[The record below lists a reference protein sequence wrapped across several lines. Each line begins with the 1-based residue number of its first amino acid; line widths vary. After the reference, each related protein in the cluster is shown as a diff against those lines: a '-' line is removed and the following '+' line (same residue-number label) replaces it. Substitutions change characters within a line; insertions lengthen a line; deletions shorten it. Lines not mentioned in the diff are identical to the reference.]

1 MRHVWITGAGR
12 GIGAAIALAF
22 AREGATLSLSGRN
35 LATLNLQKQILE
47 QACPGVKVHVSVMDL
62 VDAASVTAAY
72 QANHHALGPVD
83 VLINNAGQA
92 LSQPFAKTD
101 MTLWHQMLNVN
112 LTGTYLCIQATLP
125 DLRTPQPQRSG
136 TLVRLVGMTLEARGV
151 MAPLGACCEVVG
163 QTGHRV
169 EAEVVGFNDKVLFLM
184 PFTEPTGVGP
194 GDMVRVLSNSSLVKL
209 GPELLGRVID
219 GRCQPLDG
227 KPDPGCKELLSLLG
241 RPINPME
248 RGPINKILDVGVKA
262 INGVLTL
269 GRGQR
274 LGLVAG
280 SGVGKSVLLGM
291 LTRFTKADVVVIG
304 LIGERGRE
312 VQAFIQE
319 SLGEEGLAKSVVVAA
334 PANVSPVLRL
344 KATHLTHVIAEYFR
358 DQGKDVLML
367 CDSLTRVAHAQREIG
382 LAIGEPPTAKGYPPS
397 VFALLPNLI
406 ERGGVGRHGHGSI
419 TAIYTVLAEGDDAA
433 DPIVDIARASLDG
446 QVMLSRK
453 LADSAH
459 YPAIDLTGSI
469 SRLMQSLLSNEDLK
483 SANKLRRLWS
493 IYQQNVDLVQVGAYE
508 NGSNPELDEAIRLND
523 RIVSFLRQDM
533 HISQDYETTRQQL
546 RELLSQ

>member
-1 MRHVWITGAGR
+1 M
-12 GIGAAIALAF
+12 LDF
-22 AREGATLSLSGRN
+22 ADAVEQSLSG
-35 LATLNLQKQILE
+35 
-47 QACPGVKVHVSVMDL
+47 
-62 VDAASVTAAY
+62 
-72 QANHHALGPVD
+72 
-83 VLINNAGQA
+83 
-92 LSQPFAKTD
+92 
-101 MTLWHQMLNVN
+101 
-112 LTGTYLCIQATLP
+112 
-125 DLRTPQPQRSG
+125 LRTPQPQRSG

-163 QTGHRV
+163 RHGHRV

-184 PFTEPTGVGP
+184 PFTEPAGVGP
-194 GDMVRVLSNSSLVKL
+194 GDMVRVVSNSSLVSL

-227 KPDPGCKELLSLLG
+227 KPAPVCKDLLSLLG

-262 INGVLTL
+262 INGILTL

-274 LGLVAG
+274 LGLIAG

-291 LTRFTKADVVVIG
+291 LTRFTKADIVVIG

-319 SLGEEGLAKSVVVAA
+319 SLGEEGLAKSVVIAA

-397 VFALLPNLI
+397 VFGLLPNLI

-469 SRLMQSLLSNEDLK
+469 SRLMQTLLSSEDLK
-483 SANKLRRLWS
+483 LSNKLRRLWS
-493 IYQQNVDLVQVGAYE
+493 LYQQNVDLIQVGAYE

-523 RIVSFLRQDM
+523 RIVNFLRQDM
-533 HISQDYETTRQQL
+533 HISQDYEVTRSQL
-546 RELLSQ
+546 RELLNQS

>member
-1 MRHVWITGAGR
+1 MNF
-12 GIGAAIALAF
+12 AADID
-22 AREGATLSLSGRN
+22 
-35 LATLNLQKQILE
+35 
-47 QACPGVKVHVSVMDL
+47 SV
-62 VDAASVTAAY
+62 
-72 QANHHALGPVD
+72 
-83 VLINNAGQA
+83 
-92 LSQPFAKTD
+92 
-101 MTLWHQMLNVN
+101 
-112 LTGTYLCIQATLP
+112 LP
-125 DLRTPQPQRSG
+125 HLRTPQPQRSG

-163 QTGHRV
+163 RHGHRV
-169 EAEVVGFNDKVLFLM
+169 EAEVVGFNDKILFLM

-194 GDMVRVLSNSSLVKL
+194 GDMVRVISNSSLVSL

-227 KPDPGCKELLSLLG
+227 KPPPECKELLSLLG

-274 LGLVAG
+274 LGLIAG

-312 VQAFIQE
+312 VQTFIQE
-319 SLGEEGLAKSVVVAA
+319 SLGEEGLAKSVVIAA

-397 VFALLPNLI
+397 VFGLLPNLI
-406 ERGGVGRHGHGSI
+406 ERGGVGRHGYGSI

-469 SRLMQSLLSNEDLK
+469 SRLMQSLLSSEDLK

-508 NGSNPELDEAIRLND
+508 HGSNPELDEAIRLND
-523 RIVSFLRQDM
+523 RIVGFLRQDM
-533 HISQDYETTRQQL
+533 HISQDYDTTRQQL
-546 RELLSQ
+546 RELLNQN

>member
-1 MRHVWITGAGR
+1 MD
-12 GIGAAIALAF
+12 F
-22 AREGATLSLSGRN
+22 ADEVEQSLSG
-35 LATLNLQKQILE
+35 
-47 QACPGVKVHVSVMDL
+47 
-62 VDAASVTAAY
+62 
-72 QANHHALGPVD
+72 
-83 VLINNAGQA
+83 
-92 LSQPFAKTD
+92 
-101 MTLWHQMLNVN
+101 
-112 LTGTYLCIQATLP
+112 
-125 DLRTPQPQRSG
+125 LRTPQPQRSG

-163 QTGHRV
+163 RHGHRV

-184 PFTEPTGVGP
+184 PFTEPAGVGP
-194 GDMVRVLSNSSLVKL
+194 GDMVRVVSNSSLVSL

-227 KPDPGCKELLSLLG
+227 KPAPVCKDLLSLLG

-262 INGVLTL
+262 INGILTL

-274 LGLVAG
+274 LGLIAG

-291 LTRFTKADVVVIG
+291 LTRFTKADIVVIG

-319 SLGEEGLAKSVVVAA
+319 SLGEEGLAKSVVIAA

-397 VFALLPNLI
+397 VFGLLPNLI

-469 SRLMQSLLSNEDLK
+469 SRLMQTLLSSEDLK
-483 SANKLRRLWS
+483 LSNKLRRLWS
-493 IYQQNVDLVQVGAYE
+493 LYQQNVDLIQVGAYE
-508 NGSNPELDEAIRLND
+508 NGSNPELDEAIRLHD
-523 RIVSFLRQDM
+523 RIVNFLRQDM
-533 HISQDYETTRQQL
+533 HISEDYDATRAQL
-546 RELLSQ
+546 RDLLNQ

>member
-1 MRHVWITGAGR
+1 MVDF
-12 GIGAAIALAF
+12 AADI
-22 AREGATLSLSGRN
+22 
-35 LATLNLQKQILE
+35 
-47 QACPGVKVHVSVMDL
+47 
-62 VDAASVTAAY
+62 DA
-72 QANHHALGPVD
+72 
-83 VLINNAGQA
+83 VLPQ
-92 LSQPFAKTD
+92 
-101 MTLWHQMLNVN
+101 
-112 LTGTYLCIQATLP
+112 
-125 DLRTPQPQRSG
+125 LRTPQPLRSG

-163 QTGHRV
+163 RHGHRV
-169 EAEVVGFNDKVLFLM
+169 EAEVVGFNDKILFLM
-184 PFTEPTGVGP
+184 PFTEPAGVGP
-194 GDMVRVLSNSSLVKL
+194 GDMVRVISNSSLVSL

-227 KPDPGCKELLSLLG
+227 KPPPECKELLSLLG

-274 LGLVAG
+274 LGLIAG

-319 SLGEEGLAKSVVVAA
+319 SLGEEGLAKSVVIAA

-358 DQGKDVLML
+358 DKGMDVLML

-397 VFALLPNLI
+397 VFGLLPNLI

-446 QVMLSRK
+446 QVILSRK

-469 SRLMQSLLSNEDLK
+469 SRLMQSLLSSEDLK

-508 NGSNPELDEAIRLND
+508 HGSNPELDEAIRLND
-523 RIVSFLRQDM
+523 RIVAFLRQDM
-533 HISQDYETTRQQL
+533 HISQDYDTTRLQL
-546 RELLSQ
+546 RELLNQT

>member
-1 MRHVWITGAGR
+1 MMDF
-12 GIGAAIALAF
+12 AADI
-22 AREGATLSLSGRN
+22 E
-35 LATLNLQKQILE
+35 
-47 QACPGVKVHVSVMDL
+47 
-62 VDAASVTAAY
+62 
-72 QANHHALGPVD
+72 
-83 VLINNAGQA
+83 
-92 LSQPFAKTD
+92 
-101 MTLWHQMLNVN
+101 
-112 LTGTYLCIQATLP
+112 ATLP

-194 GDMVRVLSNSSLVKL
+194 GDMVRVLSHSSLVKL

-248 RGPINKILDVGVKA
+248 RGPINQILDVGVKA

-469 SRLMQSLLSNEDLK
+469 SRLMQSLLSNEDMK

-508 NGSNPELDEAIRLND
+508 SGSNPELDEAIRLND
-523 RIVSFLRQDM
+523 RIVNFLRQDM